1 MNIFLNNPELLAVA
15 YGSTGPEPYPNQSY
29 TNSQAGLVLMNLF
42 LNNPELLAVAYGLAS
57 AAVWG
62 AGDFSGGF
70 ASKRGN
76 VYTVVLLSQL
86 VGLVCLLGLT
96 LLVERS
102 LPPAQELLFGGV
114 AGLAGVIGI
123 LALYTGLA
131 RGRMGVVA
139 PMTAV
144 FSASIPV
151 GVGIVTEG
159 IPPALVLV
167 GFGLAVTAVWLLSGG
182 GKTDGIRRDELG
194 LALLAGLGFAL
205 FFVFIGQIDTAIFG
219 PLTAARVASLPLLII
234 FILSRKFHHARWR
247 SMARPP
253 RAAHHC
259 ALRRFGHHR
268 QLLFCPG
275 YAVGAV
281 GHCGRFGFAL
291 PGVYRSAGPARPQR
305 DAGIAAVGRCGRGAG
320 GPGFDCP
327 LIAGLGQQPLCI
339 QQGLGGKGW

>member
-1 MNIFLNNPELLAVA
+1 MNI
-15 YGSTGPEPYPNQSY
+15 
-29 TNSQAGLVLMNLF
+29 F

-114 AGLAGVIGI
+114 AGLAGVVGI

-159 IPPALVLV
+159 FPPVLVLV
-167 GFGLAVTAVWLLSGG
+167 GFGLAVTAVWLLSGS
-182 GKTDGIRRDELG
+182 GKADGIRRDELG

-234 FILSRKFHHARWR
+234 FILSRKFHHARWEWP
-247 SMARPP
+247 ARHVLPII
-253 RAAHHC
+253 
-259 ALRRFGHHR
+259 ALSGVLDTIGNYF
-268 QLLFCPG
+268 
-275 YAVGAV
+275 
-281 GHCGRFGFAL
+281 FAL
-291 PGVYRSAGPARPQR
+291 ATQSGRL
-305 DAGIAAVGRCGRGAG
+305 DIAAVLASLYPASTVLLARLVLKETLGSRQWIGVGVALVALV
-320 GPGFDCP
+320 
-327 LIAGLGQQPLCI
+327 LIAL
-339 QQGLGGKGW
+339 